1 MLSLLFFLT
10 TARRRADA
18 GALEGRHGAM
28 NPTGR
33 ARGGDNMMY
42 KNRSGGRYFIT
53 GNVIV
58 AMCRDGHFVRSGDRI
73 AVRADPKLTE
83 RGDNQ

>member
-28 NPTGR
+28 NPAGG
-33 ARGGDNMMY
+33 ARGGKCPYCSEVHEISVRETYINGALQDATDRLR
-42 KNRSGGRYFIT
+42 RSI
-53 GNVIV
+53 
-58 AMCRDGHFVRSGDRI
+58 
-73 AVRADPKLTE
+73 
-83 RGDNQ
+83 